1 MRRAAAFAISFAA
14 VFALAN
20 ATLRTFAVGWRQ
32 SLAALAIAA
41 CGSALAIAAS
51 LRLRRNAAATGGHPA
66 PFAAPMLVAFGFA
79 LALSTL
85 TGYVQHGEFFF
96 FKWAAR
102 SGAPSFARSHL
113 LLFALLVPFA
123 AIPFAI
129 PWPAKRGRLAAPLM
143 ALLLIA
149 AEVVAAR
156 SLFRFSHLAPIY
168 SDDNPAFLFRIV
180 EFWESFPWRENY
192 VTQWNAGVVNSVIT
206 SSGIPGY
213 AFLTAPM
220 RLFFREPHLYH
231 TAAMGLIH
239 IFVAPWLAVWGFRS
253 CRFDW
258 ATSLVGGFLA
268 LCANRLFFVWT
279 LHFGT
284 VGAAVSWA
292 VAPAAILF
300 AYAVAEAGNTGWRA
314 FAGLALS
321 LSLACAWPQMWVF
334 AAFIAMAVATSCRGL
349 LGRGG
354 RRRLAVMVL
363 AAAVVLALCA
373 HSLLAVAKAKELVG
387 YTMERP
393 EPLSGAEL
401 AKATWKMFSMVLSK
415 SVVAQG
421 NPLAVV
427 FGLCGL
433 AVMRPAPL
441 RRWLVVIL
449 AASALVFSFGA
460 VRYPNMQFFRMA
472 IPFAMALAIPAA
484 VNIGEVMRSNSPF
497 AAPLKGAIVLL
508 LLFGGATVSK
518 IWRGGGFAPFE
529 TIDPAIVELADWIR
543 ENVPEQSRVAFAGQ
557 TVHAYGHGHVAYLPV
572 MTGREMMS
580 CDYYGFPRGTYEPE
594 FPPRAAR
601 KQKGGITGYF
611 REHGVGYVVT
621 CRRNYID
628 LFDAHPE
635 KYIPAAQFTYR
646 HITGVS
652 DIRVYKVAGRE
663 ASRLRG
669 ARGRVSATFNRIDVE
684 FEGRP
689 PERAILAYHWNERLS
704 VAPPAEISPVPTST
718 AGEDPFIEIRPHGAA
733 SVRIKYRPRL

>member
-20 ATLRTFAVGWRQ
+20 ATLGTFAVGWRQ

-51 LRLRRNAAATGGHPA
+51 LRFRRTGAATGGPA
-66 PFAAPMLVAFGFA
+66 STSATPLLAAFGAA
-79 LALSTL
+79 LALATL

-96 FKWAAR
+96 FRWAAR
-102 SGAPSFARSHL
+102 SGASSFARSHL
-113 LLFALLVPFA
+113 LLFALLIPFA
-123 AIPFAI
+123 AIPFAL
-129 PWPAKRGRLAAPLM
+129 PRTARRGRLAAPLL
-143 ALLLIA
+143 ALLFIA

-168 SDDNPAFLFRIV
+168 SDDNPSFLFRIV
-180 EFWESFPWRENY
+180 EFWDSFPWRENY

-213 AFLTAPM
+213 ALLTAPF
-220 RLFFREPHLYH
+220 RLFFREPHVYH

-239 IFVAPWLAVWGFRS
+239 IFGAPWLAVWGFRS
-253 CRFDW
+253 CRHDW
-258 ATSLVGGFLA
+258 PTSLVGGFLA

-292 VAPAAILF
+292 AVPAAILF
-300 AYAVAEAGNTGWRA
+300 AYAVAEVGNTGWRA

-334 AAFIAMAVATSCRGL
+334 AAFIALAAATSCRRL
-349 LGRGG
+349 LRRGG
-354 RRRLAVMVL
+354 LPRLAAMSL
-363 AAAVVLALCA
+363 AAAVVLAFCA
-373 HSLLAVAKAKELVG
+373 HSILAVARAKELVS

-393 EPLSGAEL
+393 EPLTWAAL
-401 AKATWKMFSMVLSK
+401 AKATWNMFSMVLSK
-415 SVVAQG
+415 SVVMQG
-421 NPLAVV
+421 NPLVVV

-441 RRWLVVIL
+441 RRWLLVIL
-449 AASALVFSFGA
+449 AASAIVFSFGA
-460 VRYPNMQFFRMA
+460 VRYPNLQFSRMA
-472 IPFAMALAIPAA
+472 VPFSMALAIPAA
-484 VNIGEVMRSNSPF
+484 VNIGEVLRSDSPL

-508 LLFGGATVSK
+508 LLFGGATVSL
-518 IWRGGGFAPFE
+518 IWRGKGFAPFE
-529 TIDPAIVELADWIR
+529 TIDPAIVELVDWIR
-543 ENVPEQSRVAFAGQ
+543 ENVPEQARVAFAGQ
-557 TVHAYGHGHVAYLPV
+557 TVHSYGHGHVAYLPV

-621 CRRNYID
+621 CRQNYID
-628 LFDAHPE
+628 LFDAHPG
-635 KYIPAAQFTYR
+635 KYTPAAQFIYR
-646 HITGVS
+646 HVTGVS
-652 DIRVYKVAGRE
+652 DIRVYKVAAKE
-663 ASRLRG
+663 ASRLHG

-684 FEGRP
+684 FDGRP
-689 PERAILAYHWNERLS
+689 PESAVLAYHWNGRLS
-704 VAPPAEISPVPTST
+704 VDPPAEIAPVPTST
-718 AGEDPFIEIRPHGAA
+718 AGEEPFIEIRPHGATR
-733 SVRIKYRPRL
+733 VRIKYRPRL